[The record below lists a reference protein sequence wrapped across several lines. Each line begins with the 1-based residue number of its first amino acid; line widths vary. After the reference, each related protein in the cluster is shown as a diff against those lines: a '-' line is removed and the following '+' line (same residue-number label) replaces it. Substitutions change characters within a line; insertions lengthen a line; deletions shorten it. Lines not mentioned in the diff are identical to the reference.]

1 MWGDLNINNF
11 ASLQPDAPSSN
22 ELLHFIFDTV
32 SELWPVLKD
41 ITDCQISNPVSND
54 RNRHIFKF
62 LISDSRSR
70 LCEQILT
77 KTFVASERS
86 IFFSV
91 YTPDQNSWHFY
102 TLHLCCNLLSFE
114 IDLVNKTR
122 ELHVLISWHDPST
135 ETDASFDHL
144 SISDYNKPFICR
156 GLNIKLFSPYEQI
169 FTWEV
174 H

>member
-1 MWGDLNINNF
+1 
-11 ASLQPDAPSSN
+11 
-22 ELLHFIFDTV
+22 
-32 SELWPVLKD
+32 
-41 ITDCQISNPVSND
+41 
-54 RNRHIFKF
+54 
-62 LISDSRSR
+62 LIGNSRSR

-86 IFFSV
+86 ILFSV
-91 YTPDQNSWHFY
+91 YAPYQNSWYFD
-102 TLHLCCNLLSFE
+102 TLHFCCNLLSFE

-122 ELHVLISWHDPST
+122 ELHVLVNGQDPSAK
-135 ETDASFDHL
+135 TDASFDHL

-156 GLNIKLFSPYEQI
+156 GLNVKLFSPMKQK